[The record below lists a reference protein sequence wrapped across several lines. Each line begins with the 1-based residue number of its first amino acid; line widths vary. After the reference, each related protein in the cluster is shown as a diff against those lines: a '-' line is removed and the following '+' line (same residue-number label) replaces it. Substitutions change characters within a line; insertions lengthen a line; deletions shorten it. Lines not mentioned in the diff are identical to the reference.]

1 MTSLEA
7 RITREVAALGDLPRD
22 QLASLWIKAYGVAPP
37 KGARRVL
44 LERAAAWHIQAK
56 ILGGLKKDVLRTMLK
71 ASDSAPAPSSVRT
84 DVDDNKDNDKRN
96 PRQRSMPSVGA
107 RLIREWHGKTHV
119 VDVVRHGYVWQ
130 GQTYKSLSEIARA
143 ITGARWSG
151 PRFFGL

>member
-1 MTSLEA
+1 MISLDE
-7 RITREVAALGDLPRD
+7 RIEREVAALGDLPRD
-22 QLASLWIKAYGVAPP
+22 ELATLWTKAYGVAPP

-56 ILGGLKKDVLRTMLK
+56 ALGGIKKNVLKSLSK
-71 ASDSAPAPSSVRT
+71 ASAIAPATSSVRT
-84 DVDDNKDNDKRN
+84 DSRDSKDTDKQSR
-96 PRQRSMPSVGA
+96 RQRSLPSIGA

-119 VDVVRHGYVWQ
+119 VDVVQHGYAWQ
-130 GQTYKSLSEIARA
+130 GQTYRSLSEIARA